1 MTGTVKW
8 FNNEKGYGFITYDD
22 DKDVFVHYS
31 NIIDMEGFK
40 VLDTD
45 DIVDFEIG
53 EGTNGTEQ
61 AINVR
66 PVITMRMISNSLK
79 DEYLYVKKMKNNLY
93 LVVNSDDIIQS
104 PEYGMSFEELA
115 EYAGFSVSES

>member
-8 FNNEKGYGFITYDD
+8 FNNEKGYGFITYDG

-40 VLDTD
+40 ALDTD

-53 EGTNGTEQ
+53 EGTKQ

-66 PVITMRMISNSLK
+66 PVITMRMISSSLK
-79 DEYLYVKKMKNNLY
+79 DEHLYVKKMENNLY
-93 LVVNSDDIIQS
+93 LVVDSDDIIQS

>member
-1 MTGTVKW
+1 
-8 FNNEKGYGFITYDD
+8 
-22 DKDVFVHYS
+22 
-31 NIIDMEGFK
+31 MEGFK
-40 VLDTD
+40 ALDTD

-53 EGTNGTEQ
+53 DGTNGTKQ

-79 DEYLYVKKMKNNLY
+79 DEHLYVKKMENNLY